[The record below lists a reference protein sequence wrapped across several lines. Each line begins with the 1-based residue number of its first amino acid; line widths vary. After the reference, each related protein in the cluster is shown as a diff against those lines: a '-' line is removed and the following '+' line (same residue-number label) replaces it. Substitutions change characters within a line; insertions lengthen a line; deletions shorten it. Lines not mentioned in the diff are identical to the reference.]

1 MATTHIKL
9 TTKDGFKLILSKKDL
24 CVSIGP
30 TGIPYVFNS
39 TNSDDGWLVTEPL
52 SYILDELGVD
62 NG

>member
-9 TTKDGFKLILSKKDL
+9 TTNDGFKLILSKKDL

-39 TNSDDGWLVTEPL
+39 TNSDDGWCVVEPL